1 MARTP
6 HPEAMIIDAD
16 ADPKA
21 FAQASQT
28 LNELAVYDAEQAEKV
43 QALATQLQYDG
54 SLTVGA
60 VEDEIRF
67 YMRRTVE
74 DCLELGKR
82 LLLLRELTVHGNSSQ
97 IGTNSDFE
105 IRITSLGISRS
116 TAYRFMQAA
125 SKTAKSDKLSQLATQ
140 VKNVSAFLELL
151 THDDDE
157 LASLEQIDDID
168 CMSASE
174 LRQALRKKEADM
186 EATDKVL
193 ASKAKEITKLQKEL
207 AKATP
212 AHTDWPAQHELYIAQ
227 AQKAGRTIKAE
238 LGALDLIREQAMNL
252 EADDGENET
261 ALNQAREMLA
271 SELVHIH
278 NSCAEMLRAIGYSFD
293 STLGNFTDARID
305 LYALPSVVDTA
316 E

>member
-74 DCLELGKR
+74 DCLEVGKR
-82 LLLLRELTVHGNSSQ
+82 LILLKELTPHGEFS
-97 IGTNSDFE
+97 G
-105 IRITSLGISRS
+105 RIESLGLNQR
-116 TAYRFMQAA
+116 TVQRFMLAA
-125 SKTAKSDKLSQLATQ
+125 SKTAKSDKLSLLSTR
-140 VKNVSAFLELL
+140 VKNVSAFLELVM
-151 THDDDE
+151 HDDDE
-157 LASLEQIDDID
+157 LENLDDIDDID

-238 LGALDLIREQAMNL
+238 LGALDLIREQAMSL